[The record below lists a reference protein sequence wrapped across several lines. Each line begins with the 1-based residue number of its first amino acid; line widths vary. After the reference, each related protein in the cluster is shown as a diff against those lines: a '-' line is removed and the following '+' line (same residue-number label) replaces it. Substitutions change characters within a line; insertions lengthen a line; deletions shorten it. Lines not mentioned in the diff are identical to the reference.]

1 MDEGKWE
8 GDLAI
13 AYVSML
19 PSSPF
24 YDVDAAQLAFAEL
37 QAREPEGDKHHS
49 VVLMQQAL
57 ESFVIMER
65 HVADLES
72 RATMLRED
80 LEKREQALKRL
91 RELTLGQ
98 PTTSP

>member
-1 MDEGKWE
+1 
-8 GDLAI
+8 
-13 AYVSML
+13 
-19 PSSPF
+19 
-24 YDVDAAQLAFAEL
+24 
-37 QAREPEGDKHHS
+37 
-49 VVLMQQAL
+49 MQQAL
-57 ESFVIMER
+57 ESFVLMER
-65 HVADLES
+65 HVADLEN